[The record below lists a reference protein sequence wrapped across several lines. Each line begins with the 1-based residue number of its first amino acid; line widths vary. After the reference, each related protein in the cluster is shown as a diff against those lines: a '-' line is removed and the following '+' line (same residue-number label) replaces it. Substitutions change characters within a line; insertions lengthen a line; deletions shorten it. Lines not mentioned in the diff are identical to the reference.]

1 MDGRVSVVVIGAGP
15 AGAAA
20 GMFLK
25 RAGLE
30 PLLLE
35 EGKPGG
41 LLREAN
47 LVENYPGFPE
57 GIVGRDLASLIGMQL
72 KRLQVRLEHTEATN
86 VIADDDG
93 FLTTTASG
101 RYASDYVV
109 VATGTSPRRANIPG
123 ADEIEG
129 RLLHYGVSSLKSKNM
144 DGKRVAVL
152 GGGDAAFDYAINL
165 SGEGGSVAIISRSEP
180 TCLSLL
186 LERARAR
193 GVDVI
198 TGSNITELSEAANR
212 VAVNFEHDGSTSEM
226 ISDLI
231 IVAYGRE
238 PRLDA
243 LDPSLKEGLTV
254 DRPPATNIPGLFI
267 AGDVARGMNR
277 QAAIAVGDGVLAA
290 MMIQQSSK
298 NRGEHA

>member
-1 MDGRVSVVVIGAGP
+1 MDERVSVVVIGSGP

-35 EGKPGG
+35 EGEPGG

-57 GIVGRDLASLIGMQL
+57 GIVGGDLASLIEMQL
-72 KRLQVRLEHTEATN
+72 KRLQVKLDQTEAIN
-86 VIADDDG
+86 VIVDDDG

-101 RYASDYVV
+101 RYVSDYVV
-109 VATGTSPRRANIPG
+109 IATGTSPRRTNIPG
-123 ADEIEG
+123 AAEIEG
-129 RLLHYGVSSLKSKNM
+129 RLLHYGVSSLKPKNIV
-144 DGKRVAVL
+144 GKRIAVL

-165 SGEGGSVAIISRSEP
+165 SGKGGSVTIISRSEP

-186 LERARAR
+186 VERARAR

-198 TGSNITELSEAANR
+198 TGGNITELSEAANR
-212 VAVNFEHDGSTSEM
+212 VAINFEHDGSTSEI

-254 DRPPATNIPGLFI
+254 DRPPVTNIPGLFI

-277 QAAIAVGDGVLAA
+277 QASIAVGDGVLAA
-290 MMIQQSSK
+290 MMIQQLL
-298 NRGEHA
+298 RDGGEHA